1 MEAFKK
7 WKEVARIKV
16 GISEVSNTQEILAKH
31 TSQDRAYI
39 PLQPKDL
46 QLLRKEIDGLL
57 LDYEQGDADQEVKVI
72 AEIIGMI
79 FIHFDTISVLM
90 EKDLNELPIEI
101 VKAISSSILLDSGY
115 FGNDQII
122 SIMFT
127 PSESFEHD
135 RIHLWDR
142 LEVPQMKQLCKSF
155 MLRIDLPPEILEEIE
170 NGLPFLEKY

>member
-1 MEAFKK
+1 M
-7 WKEVARIKV
+7 
-16 GISEVSNTQEILAKH
+16 SNIQEILLKH
-31 TSQDRAYI
+31 TSQDGDYI
-39 PLQPKDL
+39 PLQIKDL
-46 QLLRKEIDGLL
+46 QLLRENIDGLL
-57 LDYEQGDADQEVKVI
+57 HDYEQGDADKEVRII
-72 AEIIGMI
+72 AEIIWMI
-79 FIHFDTISVLM
+79 FTHFDTISVLM

-122 SIMFT
+122 SVMFT

-155 MLRIDLPPEILEEIE
+155 MLRVDLPPEILEEIE